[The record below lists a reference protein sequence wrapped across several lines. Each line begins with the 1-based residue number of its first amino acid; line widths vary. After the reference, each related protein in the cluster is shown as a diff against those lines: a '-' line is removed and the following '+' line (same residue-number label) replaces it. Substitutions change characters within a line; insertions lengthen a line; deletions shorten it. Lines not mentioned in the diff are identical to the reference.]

1 LKILGDSYQHELL
14 ERLRQGDEPA
24 FNLLYKAYSKPLY
37 LRIMRMVKNK
47 DTADE
52 LLQELFIKLWNS
64 REKIDSQKS
73 FQSYMYTI
81 AQHMVYNYFR
91 KVVRNEALIN
101 SLLQDAADHYLSS
114 DTLLEDKQTA
124 QLLQDAI
131 DQLSPQRKQVFNLCK
146 VEGKSYEEA
155 ARIMGISTATVNSH
169 MTRAIQ
175 SIKEYVLKHQDLAV
189 LLMTAYALSEIA
201 PK

>member
-1 LKILGDSYQHELL
+1 MKILGDSYQHELL